1 MNKVGIRRLRERLPG
16 GDAGTSLM
24 ELVIGMAVMAIFMS
38 IFTGAVVSM
47 GQTINKVEAVT
58 ISSTQINQ
66 AFLRLDKLVRYA
78 AAITNASTMS
88 TSTSTTPDTSGDWY
102 VELDTTT
109 ATSETCTQLRVD
121 SKQLQQRTWTV
132 TGSTF
137 STPSNFSAM
146 ASGITNGG
154 AASGSS
160 DQPFAPPPVAAGA
173 STNFQRLSITLV
185 ATSGSTSSSTTR
197 SSVSFTAL
205 NSLAASATNDAKCQQ
220 AGRP

>member
-1 MNKVGIRRLRERLPG
+1 MNKVGIRRLRERLPA

-58 ISSTQINQ
+58 ISSTQVNQ

-78 AAITNASTMS
+78 AAITNASPMS
-88 TSTSTTPDTSGDWY
+88 TSTSTTPTISGDWY

-109 ATSETCTQLRVD
+109 ATSEICTQLRVD

-154 AASGSS
+154 VAAGP
-160 DQPFAPPPVAAGA
+160 DQPFGPPPAAAGA

-205 NSLAASATNDAKCQQ
+205 NSLAASATNNAKCQQ